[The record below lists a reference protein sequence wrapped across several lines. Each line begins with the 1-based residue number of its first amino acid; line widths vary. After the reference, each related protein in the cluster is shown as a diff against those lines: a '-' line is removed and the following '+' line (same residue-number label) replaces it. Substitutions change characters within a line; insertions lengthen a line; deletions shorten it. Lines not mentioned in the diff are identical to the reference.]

1 MISARGLHYSFPGG
15 IPALCG
21 VDFDVPP
28 QGRIALLGANGAGK
42 TTLLLHLNGSLRP
55 ERGSICIDGQ
65 EVGYDRRSL
74 TRWRSLVGLV
84 LQDPDDQLFAGT
96 VYQDVS
102 FGPLNLGL
110 SEADVRARV
119 EAALQAMR
127 IEPLANRPVHM
138 LSFGQKRRAAI
149 AGLVAMRPHVLLL
162 DEPTAGLDPL
172 GVTHLLAALRGLA
185 ETGTAVVF
193 STHDVDLAYGW
204 ADAIALIKGGRVI
217 AAGQPGD
224 VFADAALLRQT
235 GLRMPLVLDV
245 ALRVRAAGLVAADR
259 PLPRRPNE
267 LTVWLQ
273 GEDPASAGTAA
284 ARHPRAATSSDPRGR
299 GKEHS

>member
-21 VDFDVPP
+21 IDFDVLP

-55 ERGSICIDGQ
+55 ERGSICIDGK

-127 IEPLANRPVHM
+127 IEHLADRPVHM

-149 AGLVAMRPHVLLL
+149 AGLVAMGPRVLLL

-185 ETGTAVVF
+185 ESGAAVVF

-204 ADAIALIKGGRVI
+204 ADTIALIKGGRVI
-217 AAGQPGD
+217 AAGQPDD
-224 VFADAALLRQT
+224 VFADPALLRQT
-235 GLRMPLVLDV
+235 GLRTPLVLDV
-245 ALRVRAAGLVAADR
+245 ALRARAAGLVADDR

-273 GEDPASAGTAA
+273 GEDPASAGTAG
-284 ARHPRAATSSDPRGR
+284 ARHPRAATSSGRRERGE
-299 GKEHS
+299 EHS